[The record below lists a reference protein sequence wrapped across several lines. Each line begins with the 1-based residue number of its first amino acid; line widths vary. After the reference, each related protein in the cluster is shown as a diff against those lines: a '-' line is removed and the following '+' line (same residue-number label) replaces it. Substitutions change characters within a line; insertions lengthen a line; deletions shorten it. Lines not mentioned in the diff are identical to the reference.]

1 METPV
6 DIMTAIRDL
15 GLPAA
20 ILLLV
25 LLRLE
30 PKVDK
35 VTAALE
41 ALTDAV
47 QLHVVSQ
54 GHLIRPDRPKGKQP

>member
-1 METPV
+1 M
-6 DIMTAIRDL
+6 DIMTAIRDI

-54 GHLIRPDRPKGKQP
+54 GQPLRPDRPRRDQP

>member
-1 METPV
+1 MDNQF
-6 DIMTAIRDL
+6 DIMTAIRDI

-30 PKVDK
+30 PKIDA
-35 VTAALE
+35 VTRGLE
-41 ALTDAV
+41 SLTDAV

-54 GHLIRPDRPKGKQP
+54 VRPSRKGTARSDKP

>member
-1 METPV
+1 MGA
-6 DIMTAIRDL
+6 DLDLMTAIRDI

-47 QLHVVSQ
+47 QLHVISQ
-54 GHLIRPDRPKGKQP
+54 SQAIRPDPPKRRQP

>member
-1 METPV
+1 MDVT
-6 DIMTAIRDL
+6 TAIRDL

-30 PKVDK
+30 PKIDK
-35 VTAALE
+35 LVGAVE
-41 ALTDAV
+41 SLTDAV

-54 GHLIRPDRPKGKQP
+54 GLPPRPDRVRDRKP